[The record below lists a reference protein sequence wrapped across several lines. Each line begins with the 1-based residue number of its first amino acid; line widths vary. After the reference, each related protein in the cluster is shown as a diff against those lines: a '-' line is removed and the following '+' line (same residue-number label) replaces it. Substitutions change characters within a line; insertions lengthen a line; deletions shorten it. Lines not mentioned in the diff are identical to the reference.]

1 MVQARVELG
10 RLWDETLI
18 SAFKTNVLRRVSN
31 ENSSFKS
38 NENINKKANK
48 AYEPF
53 VWIARCRD
61 RRLKFFKLVEMPQEK
76 LKIMKI

>member
-18 SAFKTNVLRRVSN
+18 SAFKTNGLRRVSN

-53 VWIARCRD
+53 V
-61 RRLKFFKLVEMPQEK
+61 
-76 LKIMKI
+76 